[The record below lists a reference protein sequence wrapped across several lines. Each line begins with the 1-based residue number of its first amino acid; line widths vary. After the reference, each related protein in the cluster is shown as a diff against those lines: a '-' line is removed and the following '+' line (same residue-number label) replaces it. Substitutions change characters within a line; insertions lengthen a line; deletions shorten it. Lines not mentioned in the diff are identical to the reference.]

1 MIGQSIAH
9 YEILEKLGEG
19 GMGVIYKARDTHLDR
34 FVAIKVLPPERVA
47 DPERKRRFVQ
57 EAKAASALNHPNI
70 VTIYDISSDKG
81 VDFIAMEYVAGK
93 TLGQLIP
100 HNGMPLA
107 EALKGAVEMADAL
120 AAAHSAGIIH
130 RDLKPGNVMVT
141 ETGLV
146 KLLDFGLAKLTEPA
160 PTGEAEA
167 AETETAGEPS
177 QTKTGTILGT
187 AAYMSPEQV
196 EGKKLDACSDIF
208 SFGGVL
214 YEMLTGRRAFRG
226 DSQISTMS
234 AILRDTPPA
243 PKAVRPDIPA
253 GLNRILLRC
262 LEKNREARYR
272 TGGELHHD
280 LAVCQSQLAA
290 QKVGVRAFLRKPQF
304 AIPALVLVALLL
316 ASIGWYSW
324 RTSRV
329 RWARTVALPEIG
341 RLRDQQR
348 TCAALRLA
356 RQAERYLPNEAE
368 LERIRQN
375 STRRASFRT
384 DPPDAE
390 VYIRDYIDA
399 GDDVPWDPLGRTP
412 LEAILIPTGHLRYRI
427 TKRGFD
433 TAEGSF
439 SGGMT
444 GGQPG
449 VLQFKLN
456 PDGTAPPGMVRVPA
470 QKPIEEFWLDKY
482 EVTNKQFKEFVTQ
495 SGYEKRDYWKHVLMR
510 GGQIIAWEEAMA
522 AFKDAT
528 GRPGPATWEFG
539 TFPAGQEDHPVS
551 GVSWYEGA
559 AYCEFAGK
567 TLPTVHHWR
576 RAAGIGVQ
584 ATILQLSNFTGQGP
598 ARVGSYRGL
607 GPYGTYDTAGNV
619 KEWCWNASGENRY
632 ILGGAWNE
640 PKYMFYMADARLPFD
655 RSAANGFRCAKY
667 VNPPSKELSEPIEVL
682 RFLEDQ
688 PGLFRFRDRRGD
700 KPAGEAIF
708 QVYKAIHAYDRAELK
723 ATSEAVD
730 DTSPYWRK
738 EKMGFLA
745 AYGNERVSAYLFLPK
760 NAEPPF
766 QTVITFPGVYAL
778 DIKSS
783 GRLETQYFDFI
794 IRSGRAVMHPI
805 YKGMYERT
813 IGGSFAAYAA
823 QPNVWRE
830 LAVQWYKDLGRSID
844 YLETRPE
851 IDRQKLAY
859 HGMSLGAVEG
869 PRLMALEPRL
879 KAGVLLWGGSYGR
892 GEIPAEVDP
901 LHFAPRSRVPTLM
914 VNSRYDFI
922 FPLESSQVPL
932 FGLLGTPEKDKRH
945 FLVEGG
951 HASLN
956 QEVVRETL
964 GWLDRYL
971 GPVKTR

>member
-1 MIGQSIAH
+1 MIGQTLDH
-9 YEILEKLGEG
+9 YRIEAKLGAG
-19 GMGVIYKARDTHLDR
+19 GMGVVYKARDTHLDR

-100 HNGMPLA
+100 RNGMPLA
-107 EALKGAVEMADAL
+107 EALKCAVEMADAL

-160 PTGEAEA
+160 PTGEAEG

-196 EGKKLDACSDIF
+196 EGKKLDARSDVF

-234 AILRDTPPA
+234 AILRDTPP
-243 PKAVRPDIPA
+243 PLKAVRPDIPA
-253 GLNRILLRC
+253 ELNRILFRC
-262 LEKNREARYR
+262 LEKDREARYSS
-272 TGGELHHD
+272 GAELHKD
-280 LAVCQSQLAA
+280 LAACQSQLAA
-290 QKVGVRAFLRKPQF
+290 QRVGVRAFLRKPQF
-304 AIPALVLVALLL
+304 AIPALVLVTLLL
-316 ASIGWYSW
+316 AIIGWYSW

-329 RWARTVALPEIG
+329 RWARTVALPEIA
-341 RLRDQQR
+341 RLLDQQR
-348 TCAALRLA
+348 TCAALRLV
-356 RQAERYLPNEAE
+356 RHAERYLPNDPE

-375 STRRASFRT
+375 STRRASFQT
-384 DPPDAE
+384 DPSGADI
-390 VYIRDYIDA
+390 YIRDYVDA
-399 GDDVPWDPLGRTP
+399 GDDVPWEHLGRSP
-412 LEAILIPTGHLRYRI
+412 LAAIVIPTRLLRYRI

-439 SGGMT
+439 SGGIT
-444 GGQPG
+444 GGPPG

-456 PDGTAPPGMVRVPA
+456 PEGTAPSGMVRVPA

-482 EVTNKQFKEFVTQ
+482 EVTNRQFKEFVTAG
-495 SGYEKRDYWKHVLMR
+495 GYEKRERWKYPFVR
-510 GGQIIAWEEAMA
+510 GGRSIAWEEAMA

-539 TFPAGQEDHPVS
+539 AFSAGRDDYPVS
-551 GVSWYEGA
+551 GVSWYEAA

-576 RAAGIGVQ
+576 RAAGIGLQ

-598 ARVGSYRGL
+598 ARVGSYPGL
-607 GPYGTYDTAGNV
+607 GPYGTYDTAGNL

-632 ILGGAWNE
+632 ISGGAWSE
-640 PKYMFYMADARLPFD
+640 PKYMFYMADARMPFD
-655 RSAANGFRCAKY
+655 RSPTNGFRCAKY
-667 VNPPSKELSEPIEVL
+667 PNPPSKQLTEPIEVL
-682 RFLEDQ
+682 RLLESQDAYFQ
-688 PGLFRFRDRRGD
+688 FRDRRGD
-700 KPAGEAIF
+700 QPAGEAAF

-723 ATSEAVD
+723 ASIEAVD

-738 EKMGFLA
+738 EKISFLA
-745 AYGNERVSAYLFLPK
+745 AYGNERVTGYLFLPK

-766 QTVITFPGVYAL
+766 QAVISFPGIYAF
-778 DIKSS
+778 DIRSS
-783 GRLETQYFDFI
+783 ARLETQWFDFI

-813 IGGSFAAYAA
+813 LGGSISTYRA
-823 QPNVWRE
+823 QPNFFRE
-830 LAVQWYKDLGRSID
+830 LAIQWYKDLGRSID
-844 YLETRPE
+844 YLETRPD
-851 IDRQKLAY
+851 IDREKLAY
-859 HGMSLGAVEG
+859 HGLSFGAAEG
-869 PRLMALEPRL
+869 PRMMALEPRL
-879 KAGVLLWGGSYGR
+879 KVGVLFWGGAWGR
-892 GEIPAEVDP
+892 GTPAEVDAF
-901 LHFAPRSRVPTLM
+901 HFAPHSRAPTLM
-914 VNSRYDFI
+914 VNGRYDFT
-922 FPLESSQVPL
+922 FPLESSQLPL
-932 FGLLGTPEKDKRH
+932 FRLLGTPQKDKRH
-945 FLVEGG
+945 FVIEAG
-951 HASLN
+951 HPALD
-956 QEVVRETL
+956 QEAVREAL
-964 GWLDRYL
+964 AWLDRYL